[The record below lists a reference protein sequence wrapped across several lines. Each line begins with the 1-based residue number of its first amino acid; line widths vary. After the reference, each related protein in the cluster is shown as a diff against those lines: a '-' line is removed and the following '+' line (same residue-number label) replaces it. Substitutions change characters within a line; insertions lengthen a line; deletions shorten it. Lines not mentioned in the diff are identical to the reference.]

1 MTHLTLEE
9 LREIKHK
16 LPSGSIKRIAEELN
30 LDEQHVRNYF
40 GANHLENSGNHL
52 QAGPHGGIVEIQ
64 DETILNLA
72 KKILEENSIAL
83 SN

>member
-1 MTHLTLEE
+1 MHLTLEE

-16 LPSGSIKRIAEELN
+16 LPSGSI
-30 LDEQHVRNYF
+30 
-40 GANHLENSGNHL
+40 NSGNHL